1 MSGYVRSFAVSD
13 DYDYNE
19 THKRRRIQVWGGSWW
34 SVWVAEGLS
43 LPKGDGFMLRTY
55 NGDRVRVTCPIVRTD
70 DNYEQV
76 DRAINDALV
85 AHFEI
90 EKARRGE

>member
-1 MSGYVRSFAVSD
+1 MLDALNVLAYSGPVVGKWNLAR
-13 DYDYNE
+13 
-19 THKRRRIQVWGGSWW
+19 Q
-34 SVWVAEGLS
+34 
-43 LPKGDGFMLRTY
+43 
-55 NGDRVRVTCPIVRTD
+55 VRVTCPIVRTD

-90 EKARRGE
+90 EKARG